1 MGTLVRR
8 NAPNG
13 EVPRPL
19 RSVCVFVE
27 NDRRWHNTIKMG
39 VCYNGA
45 MTRALYYL
53 QFLLL
58 AGLWWLYR
66 LMPVRWA
73 YPIGW
78 GVGAGAF
85 SLFHRSKRA
94 QTAID
99 NVLIAGI
106 TKSRAEAYRIA
117 RFSVGHFVGHVCEA
131 LRISDR
137 VTKENWRDHVKLE
150 MDPEVEK
157 LVFQPTCPVIL
168 ATGHLG
174 AWEAGITA
182 ITSVR
187 PFFAV
192 ARLMDNPFLQRFLNR
207 HNFRGGATIIPKQR
221 GFRGEAMRRWRN
233 QNAALAILFDQH
245 CSHGAPVPF
254 FGHTVEVYTSPAR
267 LHLSTGAPILVGG
280 FLRTGP
286 LQYKMVAI
294 GKPILAKPDLP
305 HDEALRVLTAE
316 LIARFEQ
323 VIRMA
328 PEQYLWI
335 HRRFR
340 GIPLPADVEP

>member
-1 MGTLVRR
+1 
-8 NAPNG
+8 
-13 EVPRPL
+13 
-19 RSVCVFVE
+19 
-27 NDRRWHNTIKMG
+27 
-39 VCYNGA
+39 
-45 MTRALYYL
+45 MTRVLYYL

-78 GVGAGAF
+78 GVGAG
-85 SLFHRSKRA
+85 LFTLLRRSKRA
-94 QTAID
+94 RTAVD

-106 TKSRAEAYRIA
+106 TKSRAQAYRIA

-131 LRISDR
+131 LRVSDR
-137 VTKENWRDHVKLE
+137 VTKDNWRDHVTLE
-150 MDPEVEK
+150 MDPEAER
-157 LVFQPTCPVIL
+157 LLFQPTGPIIL

-182 ITSVR
+182 ITSAR

-192 ARLMDNPFLQRFLNR
+192 ARLMDNPYLQRFLNR
-207 HNFRGGATIIPKQR
+207 HNFRGGATIIPKQH
-221 GFRGEAMRRWRN
+221 GFRGDAMRRWRT

-245 CSHGAPVPF
+245 CSNGVYVPF
-254 FGHTVEVYTSPAR
+254 FGHRIPVYTSPAR

-286 LQYKMVAI
+286 LRYKMVAV
-294 GKPILAKPDLP
+294 GKPIVARPDLP
-305 HDEALRVLTAE
+305 HDEAPTPPPPE
-316 LIARFEQ
+316 PIARLGQ

-328 PEQYLWI
+328 PEQYLWL

-340 GIPLPADVEP
+340 GVSLPLPSDLEP